1 MDDEVT
7 NDGERIMMD
16 DVIIDKKWKVWN
28 RNDYRCSFSLKFPI
42 SNCYPMHDKLRI
54 LILLNLLL
62 LPYWLSA
69 QTEPERLRRSESFFG
84 LHFDFHARATDEQ
97 VGETLTEAM
106 LDSLLTIVQP
116 DYIQVDCKGHPGIAS
131 YASKVSATVGSFEKD
146 PLNLIREVTA
156 RHGVALYVH
165 YSGVIDRYIADK
177 HPEWASLSAEG
188 QPNDRGG
195 LSTYSP
201 YVDQILIPQMKELS
215 EVYDLDGAWIDGECW
230 GLQPDY
236 SEHMRQAWQTEHDG
250 TLPKPEDE
258 NYQAFLEFNRQ
269 GFLKYLQHYL
279 DEVHAFDP
287 AFQMTSNWSYSS
299 FMPEPVNTPVD
310 YLSGDLTP
318 SNAVYRA
325 SFESRCLA
333 PQGKPWDI
341 MAWSFAWG
349 RELGNSTK
357 TALQLQQEAAQ
368 VLSMGGGFQVYFK
381 QNRDASFQ
389 PWTFSI
395 MDEVAEFCR
404 EREEFTHK
412 AQPVPQIALLYS
424 NAGYKHISPNVYS
437 PWSGELNPLQGI
449 LYALLDGQHSVEILR
464 ENHLS
469 GKMEQYPLIVV
480 PEWEY
485 LEPAF
490 RDELVNY
497 TQKGGKLLV
506 IGAQAVKLFEDE
518 LAVDFDGE
526 VIDQQRQ
533 LGYKGHLAGLRT
545 HFQLVKARSN
555 TETLGQ
561 LYTLMD
567 DRFPDDH
574 TFASVNKLGEGMIGA
589 VYADLGNVYNERK
602 TTVYRDFLQGIVS
615 RLFPDQMVEVGGS
628 QKVQVAVNEKDD
640 QLLINLV
647 NTSGDHANEKVYVY
661 DEIPKIGPLQ
671 VSARIK
677 KKPAKVT
684 LQPESQPVDFSYEDG
699 VLHFQVPELYVH
711 TIAIIE

>member
-1 MDDEVT
+1 M
-7 NDGERIMMD
+7 I
-16 DVIIDKKWKVWN
+16 DVLKSIALFFQRSASYFQLLTFSYKSMLHNLK
-28 RNDYRCSFSLKFPI
+28 SFFFSG
-42 SNCYPMHDKLRI
+42 
-54 LILLNLLL
+54 LLL
-62 LPYWLSA
+62 LPLWLSA
-69 QTEPERLRRSESFFG
+69 QQQPERLRRAESFFG
-84 LHFDFHARATDEQ
+84 LHFDFHAQATDEE

-106 LDSLLTIVQP
+106 LDSMLQKVQP
-116 DYIQVDCKGHPGIAS
+116 DYVQVDCKGHPGIAS
-131 YASKVSATVGSFEKD
+131 YPSKLSATVGSFEKD
-146 PLNLIREVTA
+146 PLQLIREVTA

-165 YSGVIDRYIADK
+165 YSGVIDRYVVEK
-177 HPEWASLSAEG
+177 QPEWASLNAEG
-188 QPNDRGG
+188 APNERGG

-201 YVDQILIPQMKELS
+201 YVDEILIPQMKELS

-236 SEHMRQAWQTEHDG
+236 SEHMRKAWQAEYAGDM
-250 TLPKPEDE
+250 PKPGDE
-258 NYQAFLEFNRQ
+258 NYKAFLEFNRQ

-287 AFQMTSNWSYSS
+287 GFQMTSNWSYSS

-404 EREEFTHK
+404 EREAFTHQ

-469 GKMEQYPLIVV
+469 GNMEHYPLIVV

-485 LEPAF
+485 LEPDF
-490 RDELVNY
+490 KDELVNY
-497 TQKGGKLLV
+497 TRNGGKLLV
-506 IGAQAVKLFEDE
+506 MGAKAVKLFENE
-518 LAVDFDGE
+518 LTVAFDGE
-526 VIDQQRQ
+526 IKDQERQ
-533 LGYKGHLAGLRT
+533 LGYEGHLAGLRT
-545 HFQLVKARSN
+545 NFQPVKAKPG

-567 DRFPDDH
+567 DRFPDEH
-574 TFASVNKLGEGMIGA
+574 IFASVNKLGEGMIGA
-589 VYADLGNVYNERK
+589 VYADLGNVYQQRK
-602 TTVYRDFLQGIVS
+602 TTVYRDFLQGMVS
-615 RLFPDQMVEVGGS
+615 RLFPEQMVEVAGS
-628 QKVQVAVNEKDD
+628 HKVHVAVNKKDD
-640 QLLINLV
+640 QLLLNLV
-647 NTSGDHANEKVYVY
+647 NTSGDHANEDVYVY

-671 VSARIK
+671 LSIRTAQ
-677 KKPAKVT
+677 KPAKVT
-684 LQPESQPVDFSYEDG
+684 LQPENQPVDFSYENG
-699 VLHFQVPELYVH
+699 LLRFEVPGLSVH
-711 TIAIIE
+711 TIAVCEF